1 MTLDPTPLLRT
12 RDLAR
17 ALDLHDT
24 LESTNDRAKQLA
36 REGAPHGLLVA
47 ARAQTAGRGR
57 LGRTWVSPPDA
68 GVYASFVVRPAAMPL
83 RSAPLLTLAAGV
95 AVREAARAVSG
106 FEGGLKWPN
115 DLWVPSGPLM
125 HRKVA
130 GILTETSAAGDRLEH
145 AVIGVGLNLRE
156 VERPPS
162 LATIATSLEALTG
175 KAVDPSTALAALAEA
190 LETVL
195 DQLQQLGPAPVLG
208 AWRRH
213 ALGVGT
219 PVVVGEARGIM
230 RGIAEDGALL
240 VEGEGG
246 VERRVYAGDL
256 SLRPGG
262 EPT

>member
-1 MTLDPTPLLRT
+1 MGVIALDPTPQLRT
-12 RDLAR
+12 RDLGR
-17 ALDLHDT
+17 ALELHDT
-24 LESTNDRAKQLA
+24 IDSTNDRAKALA
-36 REGAPHGLLVA
+36 REGAPHGLVVA

-57 LGRTWVSPPDA
+57 LGRVWVSPPDA
-68 GVYASFVVRPAAMPL
+68 GLYASFVVRPAAMPL
-83 RSAPLLTLAAGV
+83 RAAPLLTLAAGV

-115 DLWVPSGPLM
+115 DLWVPSGPLL

-130 GILTETSAAGDRLEH
+130 GILTETAAAGDRLEH

-156 VERPPS
+156 VERPPE
-162 LATIATSLEALTG
+162 LASVATSLEALTG
-175 KAVDPSTALAALAEA
+175 RAVASGAALAALAEA
-190 LETVL
+190 LEVVL
-195 DQLQQLGPAPVLG
+195 DQLQQLGPAPVLA

-219 PVVVGEARGIM
+219 HVVVGEARGIM

-246 VERRVYAGDL
+246 GERRVYAGDL
-256 SLRPGG
+256 SLGG
-262 EPT
+262 